1 MKCLPIGNGFKAE
14 NLALSISR
22 CIKLVSVEEKVPIDI
37 DEVDKDFVDMV
48 KKAGGPNIQSCF
60 QCGTCSGSC
69 PAGARTNY
77 LVRGII
83 RKALL
88 GLKEECVSSPE
99 LWFCTTCYTCTD
111 RCPQDVQPTEV
122 IKAIRN
128 IAVQSGY
135 MLPPH
140 QKVAAK
146 VVEVGHAVPLGG
158 KTWENLREKVGLSRV
173 PPNASGNQWAIDEIQ
188 KITKKSGFDD
198 LIGYEEFMKA
208 EAEKAKKKAE
218 EKAKEK
224 AEEEAKEKAKEK
236 KA

>member
-1 MKCLPIGNGFKAE
+1 LPSGNGFKAE
-14 NLALSISR
+14 NYASEYQSVA
-22 CIKLVSVEEKVPIDI
+22 KLTSAEEKVPIDI
-37 DEVDKDFVDMV
+37 DEVDKDFVEMI
-48 KKAGGPNIQSCF
+48 KKTGGPNIQSCY

-88 GLKEECVSSPE
+88 GLKEQCVSSPE

-128 IAVQSGY
+128 VAVQSGY
-135 MLPPH
+135 MMGPH

-158 KTWENLREKVGLSRV
+158 TNWENLREKVGLRRV
-173 PPNASGNQWAIDEIQ
+173 PPNASGNQWARDEIQ
-188 KITKKSGFDD
+188 KLTKKSGFDD
-198 LIGYEEFMKA
+198 LIGYDEFMKA

-218 EKAKEK
+218 EKAK
-224 AEEEAKEKAKEK
+224 AEEEAKAKAKEK